1 MDILSMAGNGE
12 EEPLAV
18 GKGGGDKLI
27 LRGMQFCGFHSV
39 KQEEKQLGKK
49 FVIDVDAWMD
59 LAAGGISHTASYTDI
74 YRCGALPLPC
84 LSLVQSSASFI
95 ESNLFLPKV

>member
-1 MDILSMAGNGE
+1 LQYIDEYYSLLNLYMDILSMAGNGE

-27 LRGMQFCGFHSV
+27 VRGMQFHGFHGFHSV

-49 FVIDVDAWMD
+49 FVIDVDA
-59 LAAGGISHTASYTDI
+59 
-74 YRCGALPLPC
+74 
-84 LSLVQSSASFI
+84 
-95 ESNLFLPKV
+95 